1 MRRLIFKLLI
11 FAAVVGIAYSI
22 NHYWLD
28 AVIAAVAYELGSLV
42 LLLYKIIRVEKY
54 LQTLEQ
60 QSKENAN
67 DRDI

>member
-1 MRRLIFKLLI
+1 MRQLIFKLLV
-11 FAAVVGIAYSI
+11 FAAVVGIGYSI

-28 AVIAAVAYELGSLV
+28 AAIAAVAYELGSLS

-54 LQTLEQ
+54 LQAIER